1 MISNKLFAISIFL
14 FSLVYVTCPMAKN
27 IYSNPDLSKTSKK
40 FEGFTIDFRGIDTP
54 DQTYWAL
61 CNWNMDLTD
70 FRRTHPNAEGGGAY
84 GGLQTKLNGEKV
96 SILSFWEVLYKEGG
110 VEKSHR
116 ATRMYPVGDE
126 SSFGGEGEGTNF
138 IYKYDWPTN
147 VWHRYV
153 LRSWLD
159 SNGDTF
165 VGQWIQNLSNN
176 EWTLFAYFNTKLKN
190 SYIIGELSQFQENFD
205 ANYFGEERSFHIK
218 NMYAFD
224 KSYQKWIS
232 LATST
237 LSYDPSSW
245 GYNTAGTHDIG
256 YTTNYFYG
264 SSGIPVDNQ
273 KVYDDRNPPK
283 VGTISQPATP
293 NFSKPQFDF
302 LNIGLNSN
310 YMTIFWRMNSKTT
323 PCYKYEIK
331 IYNYK
336 NNAYKLLH
344 TYISYKP
351 EDNKYVYSSYFGGK
365 YQVSATC
372 YSISNDLVTTTAYKE
387 L

>member
-205 ANYFGEERSFHIK
+205 AKYFGEERSFHIK

>member
-205 ANYFGEERSFHIK
+205 AKYFGEERSFHIK

-331 IYNYK
+331 IFNYK
-336 NNAYKLLH
+336 NNAYNILH
-344 TYISYKP
+344 TYKSYKP

>member
-61 CNWNMDLTD
+61 CNWDMDLTD

-205 ANYFGEERSFHIK
+205 AKYFGEERSFHIK